1 MKDVYA
7 QAAITPLRTNQN
19 EPVRYRVEVDGDRP
33 LEWANTGVYDTP
45 EDALA
50 AFTLPLRI
58 ERRLE
63 AVQALRESR
72 KFTFS
77 LSDLSL

>member
-1 MKDVYA
+1 
-7 QAAITPLRTNQN
+7 
-19 EPVRYRVEVDGDRP
+19 VDGDRP
-33 LEWANTGVYDTP
+33 LEWVNIGVCDTP

-58 ERRLE
+58 ERQLE
-63 AVQALRESR
+63 ALQALRESR

-77 LSDLSL
+77 LSELSL